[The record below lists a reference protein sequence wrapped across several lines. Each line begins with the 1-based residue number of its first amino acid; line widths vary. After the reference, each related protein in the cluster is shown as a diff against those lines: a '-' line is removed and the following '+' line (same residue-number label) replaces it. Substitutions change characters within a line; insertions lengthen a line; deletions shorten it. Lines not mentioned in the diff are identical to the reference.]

1 MACETMLKPR
11 QTIQQRAAEVR
22 AAVVRLA
29 QGLASKRITLVI
41 DPVSGA
47 PAFAGWDATSR
58 DGVSD
63 LCAFRTIA
71 KTGAPMFLELVKQA
85 QALAGRSLDKQ
96 AIAQGIHSHDGGK
109 TWHGGH

>member
-1 MACETMLKPR
+1 MACDTRLKPR

-29 QGLASKRITLVI
+29 QGLAAKRITLVI
-41 DPVSGA
+41 DPVTGA
-47 PAFAGWDATSR
+47 PAFANWDDTSR
-58 DGVSD
+58 DGVTD

-71 KTGAPMFLELVKQA
+71 RTGSPMFIELVKQA

-96 AIAQGIHSHDGGK
+96 AMAQGIHSHDNGV
-109 TWHGGH
+109 TWHKH